1 MALSPLGWRE
11 EELEEPPRSVIPKR
25 KRRGQEKQINWVNS
39 LL

>member
-11 EELEEPPRSVIPKR
+11 EELEEPSPSVIPMHKT
-25 KRRGQEKQINWVNS
+25 RGQEKRINWVNS